1 LCTASNTCA
10 SFHNLELWLHRI
22 GLVFFHVGADDAPF
36 VVRPALREDQEVVME
51 KLLLGI
57 AVAALAVE

>member
-1 LCTASNTCA
+1 LRPRCFGLASLC
-10 SFHNLELWLHRI
+10 
-22 GLVFFHVGADDAPF
+22 GADDAPF